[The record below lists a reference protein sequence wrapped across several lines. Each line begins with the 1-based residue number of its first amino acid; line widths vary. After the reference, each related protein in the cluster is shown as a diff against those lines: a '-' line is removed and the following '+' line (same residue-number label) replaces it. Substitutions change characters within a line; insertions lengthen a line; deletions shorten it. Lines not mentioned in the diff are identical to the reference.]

1 MMNSST
7 TANSVGLYRRAAMVL
22 ALLVLLPFILSLMNM
37 TFAQSWKIHFFPAAI
52 ILAAMIFGATGGLV
66 AGIAGSL
73 YSALLLG
80 NPYLVIG
87 NALFGLLTGVFYKKT
102 GRLILSVIMAF
113 VCELPWLIVSDYYFM
128 RLSAEFIAKLVVVLF
143 LANILWAALIHL
155 MNKPL
160 RKYLC

>member
-7 TANSVGLYRRAAMVL
+7 TATSVGVYRRAAMVL

-66 AGIAGSL
+66 AGIAGSF

-80 NPYLVIG
+80 NPYLIIG
-87 NALFGLLTGVFYKKT
+87 NALFGLFTGIFYTKT
-102 GRLILSVIMAF
+102 NKIIPSALMAF
-113 VCELPWLIVSDYYFM
+113 ICEIPWLIVSDYYLM
-128 RLSAEFIAKLVVVLF
+128 RLPAEFIAKLVVVLF
-143 LANILWAALIHL
+143 LTNLLWASLIHL

>member
-7 TANSVGLYRRAAMVL
+7 TANNVGLYRRAAIAL
-22 ALLVLLPFILSLMNM
+22 ALLVFLPFILSLINL
-37 TFAQSWKIHFFPAAI
+37 TFAQSWKLHFFPAAI

-73 YSALLLG
+73 YSSLLLG
-80 NPYLVIG
+80 NPYLIIG
-87 NALFGLLTGVFYKKT
+87 NALFGLFTGIFYTKT
-102 GRLILSVIMAF
+102 NKIILSVLLAF
-113 VCELPWLIVSDYYFM
+113 ICELPWLIVSDYYFM
-128 RLSAEFIAKLVVVLF
+128 RLSAEYIAKLVVVLF
-143 LANILWAALIHL
+143 LANTLWAALIHL

>member
-7 TANSVGLYRRAAMVL
+7 TANSVGFYRRAAMVI

-66 AGIAGSL
+66 AGVAGSL

-80 NPYLVIG
+80 NTYLVIG

-102 GRLILSVIMAF
+102 GQLMLSVIMAF

-128 RLSAEFIAKLVVVLF
+128 ELSAEFIVRLAVVLF
-143 LANILWAALIHL
+143 LADILWAALIHL